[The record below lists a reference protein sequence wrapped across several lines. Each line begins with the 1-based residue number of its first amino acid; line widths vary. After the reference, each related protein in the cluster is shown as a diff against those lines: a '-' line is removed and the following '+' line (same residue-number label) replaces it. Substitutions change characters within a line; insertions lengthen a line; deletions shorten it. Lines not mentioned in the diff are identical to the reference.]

1 MTKLEE
7 IVALVRSIN
16 EDEFQ
21 EQLTT
26 GSSLDDVHKELL
38 FLAEKIESKK
48 KRTDVIIEH
57 ISNCYAGDFFNYLP
71 ISDAQD
77 ELDVFCMGFNTYI
90 EELKSVMVSRDLL
103 EISNKKLVKEKE
115 RSEQL
120 AMVRDEFL
128 SSMSH
133 EIRTPLN
140 GILGF
145 TDLLLE
151 NPLFDDEAKKQLDYI
166 KMSGDILLVII
177 NDILDLAKIES
188 GQITLYE
195 KPFDL
200 AKLTQL
206 IYNTFVIKVQE
217 KDINFKI
224 SIDKKIPKILH
235 GDSIRISQI
244 LFNLISNAVKFT
256 PNRGKIRLKIKFDRE
271 FEGLYYIK
279 VFVKDTGIGIPSDRI
294 DSIFAPFIQ
303 VSNDTAR
310 KYGGTGL
317 GLTIIKKIINMMNG
331 DIRVKSKPN
340 VGTKFIVSL
349 PFVNKN
355 SDSVSSKSIVK
366 QSQSVTPINKNENI
380 NVLLVDDNPI
390 NQTLLEK
397 VLSKFNYN
405 CVTVNNGS
413 LAVEAVTNGDFDIVL
428 MDIMMPILN
437 GYEATTIIRNLED
450 ETKKNIPIVAL
461 TAVVTGSVI
470 EQCAAVGINKYL
482 SKPFEPEEL
491 CNVINELVCK
501 EVNSNK
507 ENKDEIIDS
516 KIEN

>member
-7 IVALVRSIN
+7 ILVLVRSIN

-21 EQLTT
+21 EQLTN
-26 GSSLDDVHKELL
+26 GNSLEDVHKELL

-48 KRTDVIIEH
+48 KRTNIIIEH

-90 EELKSVMVSRDLL
+90 EELKAVMVSKNLL
-103 EISNKKLVKEKE
+103 ETINKKLIEEKE

-120 AMVRDEFL
+120 ALARDEFL

-151 NPLFDDEAKKQLDYI
+151 NSSLDDESKKQLDYI
-166 KMSGDILLVII
+166 KISGDILLVII

-195 KPFDL
+195 KPFNL
-200 AKLTQL
+200 SKLIQL
-206 IYNTFVIKVQE
+206 IYDTFSSKIQIKE
-217 KDINFKI
+217 IDFKI
-224 SIDKKIPKILH
+224 SIDKKVPKILN
-235 GDSIRISQI
+235 GDSIRVSQI

-256 PNRGKIRLKIKFDRE
+256 PVKGKIRLKIKFDKE
-271 FEGLYYIK
+271 EEGFYNIK
-279 VFVKDTGIGIPSDRI
+279 VTVKDSGIGIPSDKI
-294 DSIFAPFIQ
+294 DTIFDPFIQ

-317 GLTIIKKIINMMNG
+317 GLTIIKKIITIMKG
-331 DIRVKSKPN
+331 EIQVKSKLDR
-340 VGTKFIVSL
+340 GTKFIVNL
-349 PFVNKN
+349 PFAKGK
-355 SDSVSSKSIVK
+355 SSSVDLKSIE
-366 QSQSVTPINKNENI
+366 NKDKSSI
-380 NVLLVDDNPI
+380 PVPAGRRIKVLLAEDNRI
-390 NQTLLEK
+390 NQILIQKL
-397 VLSKFNYN
+397 LSKFNFD
-405 CVTVNNGS
+405 CVIVDNGH
-413 LAVEAVTNGDFDIVL
+413 LAVEAVKRENFDIIL
-428 MDIMMPILN
+428 MDIMMPKMD
-437 GYEATTIIRNLED
+437 GYEASSIIRNMED
-450 ETKKNIPIVAL
+450 KSKKNIPIVAL

-470 EQCAAVGINKYL
+470 EACSSVGIDKYL
-482 SKPFEPEEL
+482 SKPFETEEL
-491 CNVINELVCK
+491 YDVIMELVRT
-501 EVNSNK
+501 NS
-507 ENKDEIIDS
+507 
-516 KIEN
+516 

>member
-7 IVALVRSIN
+7 ILALVRSIN
-16 EDEFQ
+16 ADEFQ
-21 EQLTT
+21 EQLTA
-26 GSSLDDVHKELL
+26 GDSLDDIHKELL

-90 EELKSVMVSRDLL
+90 EELKAVMVSKNLL
-103 EISNKKLVKEKE
+103 GTINKKLVEEKE

-120 AMVRDEFL
+120 AMARDEFL

-151 NPLFDDEAKKQLDYI
+151 NSSLDADSKNQLDYI

-188 GQITLYE
+188 GQIALYE

-200 AKLTQL
+200 SKLTQL
-206 IYNTFVIKVQE
+206 IYDTFSTKVLQ
-217 KDINFKI
+217 KAIDFKI
-224 SIDKKIPKILH
+224 EIDKKVPVILN

-244 LFNLISNAVKFT
+244 LFNLISNAVKYT
-256 PNRGKIRLKIKFDRE
+256 PVKGKIRLKIKFE
-271 FEGLYYIK
+271 KEEAGFYYIK
-279 VFVKDTGIGIPSDRI
+279 VSVKDSGIGIPSDRI
-294 DSIFAPFIQ
+294 DTIFDPFIQ

-317 GLTIIKKIINMMNG
+317 GLTIIKKIITIMKG
-331 DIRVKSKPN
+331 EIQVKSKLG
-340 VGTKFIVSL
+340 VGTKFIVNL
-349 PFVNKN
+349 PFAKGNTN
-355 SDSVSSKSIVK
+355 LAASKSIINRDK
-366 QSQSVTPINKNENI
+366 LAIPINTNERI
-380 NVLLVDDNPI
+380 KVLLAEDNHI
-390 NQTLLEK
+390 NQILVQKVLEK
-397 VLSKFNYN
+397 FNFD
-405 CVTVNNGS
+405 CITVDNGS
-413 LAVEAVTNGDFDIVL
+413 LAVEAVIHGDFDVIL
-428 MDIMMPILN
+428 MDIMMPIMD
-437 GYEATTIIRNLED
+437 GYEATSIIRNLED
-450 ETKKNIPIVAL
+450 KTKKNIPIVAL

-470 EQCAAVGINKYL
+470 EACSSIGIDRYL
-482 SKPFEPEEL
+482 SKPFESEEL
-491 CNVINELVCK
+491 YNVINELVHK
-501 EVNSNK
+501 EGFVK
-507 ENKDEIIDS
+507 YK
-516 KIEN
+516 